1 MKKSTSVRM
10 ARPGNDARFN
20 GNELDAKQLLAALMA
35 FKRGD
40 FTVRLPDDWIGV
52 GGKIADAFND
62 VIGTNQRMTEELER
76 IGRVVGKE
84 GRITQ
89 RASLG
94 DVFYCW
100 AHAIGSVND
109 LIGDLVHPTSEM
121 ARVIG
126 AVAKG
131 DLSKTMATEIE
142 GRPLEGEFLRTAN
155 TVNTMVDQIG
165 AFASEV
171 TRVAREVGTEGKL
184 GGQAKGRGVAGT
196 WRDLTENVN
205 LMAGNLTAQVRN
217 IATVT
222 TAVANG
228 DLTKKI

>member
-84 GRITQ
+84 GRTPQ
-89 RASLG
+89 GASLG
-94 DVFYCW
+94 DVWHYS
-100 AHAIGSVND
+100 AHAIRSVNPLLQD
-109 LIGDLVHPTSEM
+109 LLNPSRTLPRLLRALATPDLPT
-121 ARVIG
+121 
-126 AVAKG
+126 
-131 DLSKTMATEIE
+131 
-142 GRPLEGEFLRTAN
+142 
-155 TVNTMVDQIG
+155 
-165 AFASEV
+165 
-171 TRVAREVGTEGKL
+171 
-184 GGQAKGRGVAGT
+184 
-196 WRDLTENVN
+196 
-205 LMAGNLTAQVRN
+205 
-217 IATVT
+217 
-222 TAVANG
+222 
-228 DLTKKI
+228 